1 MSRSRVVGGLLALI
15 LVVCGAV
22 IYLDQNGTFGDT
34 STPVVN
40 PVDTS
45 TTPTSPAPLPDTSTS
60 DGYGELK

>member
-22 IYLDQNGTFGDT
+22 IYLDQNGAFGDT

-45 TTPTSPAPLPDTSTS
+45 TTAPTPLPDTSTS

>member
-22 IYLDQNGTFGDT
+22 IYLDQNGAFGNT

-45 TTPTSPAPLPDTSTS
+45 TTPAPLPDTSTS